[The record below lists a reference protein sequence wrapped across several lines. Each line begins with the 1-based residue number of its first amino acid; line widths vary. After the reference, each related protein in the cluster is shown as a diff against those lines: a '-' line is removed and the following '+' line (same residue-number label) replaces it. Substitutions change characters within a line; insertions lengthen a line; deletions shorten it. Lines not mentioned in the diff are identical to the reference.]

1 MPTTLK
7 QCLEKAAAE
16 IEVAVG
22 SDSARLDA
30 ELLLAEVLNCERTY
44 FYTWPENP
52 LTEDQSKQYN
62 DLLSRRLN
70 GEPIAHILAR
80 REFWSLD
87 LEVNN
92 STLIPRPDTEIL
104 VEAVLNLNLPKSS
117 HLLDLGTG
125 TGAIALALATEYPQ
139 WSVTAV
145 DVSEDAVA
153 LAEVNRERCALNNVA
168 IQQSDWFSSLETD
181 DAFDII
187 VSNPPYIDAKDPH
200 LREGDVRFEPLTAL
214 VADDNGLADIRLITD
229 QSRYY
234 LKPSGWLVVEHG
246 YQQADAV
253 QSIFKEYNYQ
263 SIQTQN
269 DYGGNPRVTFG
280 QFNKSQ
286 MV

>member
-44 FYTWPENP
+44 FYIWPENP

-104 VEAVLNLNLPKSS
+104 VETVLNLNLPKSS

>member
-92 STLIPRPDTEIL
+92 TTLIPRPDTEIL

-181 DAFDII
+181 YAFDII